1 MCYSCTVVMDPS
13 QNTSVLEALKCS
25 TSTRPAIFAMSNPTK
40 NAECTPEEAFSILGE
55 NIIFASG
62 SPFKDVDLG
71 NGHIG
76 HCNQGNNMYLFPGI
90 GLGTLLS
97 GSRVISDGMLQAA
110 AECGGGKSQISY
122 FARIVDSNTSVSV
135 YPQITTTVQMTS
147 TNKITSQ
154 EPTRMNPMLRLPYLS
169 LLGFWKGWRCLAA
182 YMTEEEVLKGTIY
195 PPISRM
201 RDITKEVAAAVIKEA
216 IEEDLAEG
224 YRDMDPR
231 ELQKLNNEE
240 IVAYVQNNMWSPEYP
255 TLVYKNE

>member
-1 MCYSCTVVMDPS
+1 
-13 QNTSVLEALKCS
+13 
-25 TSTRPAIFAMSNPTK
+25 MSNPTK

-110 AECGGGKSQISY
+110 AE
-122 FARIVDSNTSVSV
+122 
-135 YPQITTTVQMTS
+135 
-147 TNKITSQ
+147 
-154 EPTRMNPMLRLPYLS
+154 
-169 LLGFWKGWRCLAA
+169 CLAA